1 MLYELTI
8 VVPAYNEGANLPVL
22 IASLHAFCQEHHF
35 HYIIVNDGSNDDSAA
50 ILARM
55 QTDNPITA
63 VHHKLNRGYGGAIK
77 SGIREAQSKYVITMD
92 ADGQH
97 DLNDVLALYRKAV
110 ETDAD
115 MVVGSRIGQ
124 KEASVYRGIGKS
136 LIRWFA
142 NMLLPM
148 PVKDINSGMKLYDT
162 ALAKKYLPLCPD
174 HMAFSDIILMVFV
187 SQRHKVVEMPITVHP
202 RKGGVSTISTMTAI
216 DTVREILNI
225 VILFNPMR
233 VFMPIAMFLLV
244 FGVVWGLPILLRGNG
259 VSVGAMLLLVSS
271 LLFFFLGLIAEQLS
285 TIRKSLTDR

>member
-1 MLYELTI
+1 MRDLTI
-8 VVPAYNEGANLPVL
+8 VIPAYNEAQSIPEVLPSVL
-22 IASLHAFCQEHHF
+22 EFCRIHGTQV
-35 HYIIVNDGSNDDSAA
+35 IVVNDGSSDESAA
-50 ILARM
+50 MLASFEGNGHLTVI
-55 QTDNPITA
+55 Q
-63 VHHKLNRGYGGAIK
+63 HKLNRGYGGAIK
-77 SGIREAQSKYVITMD
+77 SGIRAAQTKYVITID

-97 DLNDVLALYRKAV
+97 DLKDVEALYIRAV
-110 ETDAD
+110 EADAD

-124 KEASVYRGIGKS
+124 KEASVYRSMGKS

-142 NMLLPM
+142 NLLLPM
-148 PVKDINSGMKLYDT
+148 PVKDINSGMKLYDA

-187 SQRHKVVEMPITVHP
+187 SQRHRVLELPITVHP
-202 RKGGVSTISTMTAI
+202 RRGGVSTISTMTAI

-233 VFMPIAMFLLV
+233 VFMPIALFLLL

>member
-1 MLYELTI
+1 MMKELTI
-8 VVPAYNEGANLPVL
+8 VVPAYNEEANLPAL
-22 IASLHAFCQEHHF
+22 IASLRAFCEEHSCRAV
-35 HYIIVNDGSNDDSAA
+35 IVNDGSKDATAA
-50 ILARM
+50 LLAEIKGEIMVR
-55 QTDNPITA
+55 A

-77 SGIREAQSKYVITMD
+77 SGICEARSQYVITID

-97 DLNDVLALYRKAV
+97 DLNDVVALYRKAV

-142 NMLLPM
+142 NLLLPM
-148 PVKDINSGMKLYDT
+148 PVKDINSGMKIYDT
-162 ALAKKYLPLCPD
+162 VLAKKYLPLCPD

-187 SQRHKVVEMPITVHP
+187 SQRHRVLEMPITVHP

-233 VFMPIAMFLLV
+233 VFMPIALFLLI
-244 FGVVWGLPILLRGNG
+244 FGIAWELPFLVRGMG
-259 VSVGAMLLLVSS
+259 VSVGAMLLIVSG
-271 LLFFFLGLIAEQLS
+271 LLFFFLGLMAEQLS
-285 TIRKSLTDR
+285 TIRKALVEK

>member
-1 MLYELTI
+1 MMNDLTI
-8 VVPAYNEGANLPVL
+8 VVPAFNEEVTLPAL
-22 IASLHAFCQEHHF
+22 AGSLMELRRRTGCEFV
-35 HYIIVNDGSNDDSAA
+35 IVNDGSTDRTRAVLDGLNGQGGMSA
-50 ILARM
+50 I
-55 QTDNPITA
+55 
-63 VHHKLNRGYGGAIK
+63 HHKLNRGYGGAIK
-77 SGIREAQSKYVITMD
+77 SGIRAAFTKYVITID

-97 DLNDVLALYRKAV
+97 DLMDLEALYKMAV
-110 ETDAD
+110 EADAD

-124 KEASVYRGIGKS
+124 KEASFYRGIGKS

-142 NMLLPM
+142 NLLLPM

-187 SQRHKVVEMPITVHP
+187 SQRHRVLEMPITVHP

-233 VFMPIAMFLLV
+233 VFMPIATFLLV
-244 FGVVWGLPILLRGNG
+244 FGIAWELPFLIRGMG
-259 VSVGAMLLLVSS
+259 VSVGAMLLIVSG
-271 LLFFFLGLIAEQLS
+271 LIFFFLGLMAEQLS
-285 TIRKSLTDR
+285 TIRKALVDK